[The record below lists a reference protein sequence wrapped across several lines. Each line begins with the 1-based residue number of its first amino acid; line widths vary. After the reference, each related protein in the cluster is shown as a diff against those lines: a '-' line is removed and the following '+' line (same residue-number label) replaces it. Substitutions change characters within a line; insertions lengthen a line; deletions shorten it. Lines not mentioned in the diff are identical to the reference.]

1 MFKSFYFKRAEI
13 RMVSKETIEFLLSIH
28 EREGYESVVHG
39 RNLHKWPNKL
49 LTLKK
54 NASWLR
60 LLKKVHTNF
69 QHKQ

>member
-54 NASWLR
+54 MQ
-60 LLKKVHTNF
+60 VGYVF
-69 QHKQ
+69 